1 MDRRSS
7 SQTVEELVA
16 KAQKGDN
23 AAVEM
28 VLRLFDTDIR
38 KIAHSGRWFMPGAD
52 PEDIEQEARIGLY
65 NAIFEYNP
73 KRSKINF
80 EAFAL
85 KVCVKRAI
93 ITAINRENRR
103 RMDPLNHGVSLSTP
117 TGTGEGDADQTLE
130 EFIPDQ
136 DYDLEELVV
145 DGVEFSALDGHL
157 REVLTNL
164 EMRSYE
170 LYKDGHS
177 YREIAAE
184 LEETE
189 KTVDN
194 ALMRVRNKAKR
205 VVARHIVDHS
215 LDEDNGASLERR
227 IKQWGLRLDGEDPE
241 MFWPG
246 IIDDIMR
253 ERSVPEDEPEA
264 EDELDDRS

>member
-7 SQTVEELVA
+7 SYNVEELVA

-23 AAVEM
+23 AAVDK
-28 VLRLFDTDIR
+28 VLRLFDVDIR
-38 KIAHSGRWFMPGAD
+38 KIAHSGRWFMPGAE

-73 KRSKINF
+73 KRSKIDF

-117 TGTGEGDADQTLE
+117 TGTSDGDTDQTLE

-136 DYDLEELVV
+136 DYDLEDSVM
-145 DGVEFSALDGHL
+145 DGVEFNALDDRL
-157 REVLTNL
+157 KDELTDLEV
-164 EMRSYE
+164 RSYE
-170 LYKDGHS
+170 LYKYGHS
-177 YREIAAE
+177 YREIAAS
-184 LEETE
+184 LLETE

-215 LDEDNGASLERR
+215 MDEDDGVSLERR
-227 IKQWGLRLDGEDPE
+227 IAQWGLKLDGEDPSV
-241 MFWPG
+241 FWPE
-246 IIDDIMR
+246 IID
-253 ERSVPEDEPEA
+253 EVLRSRRGPTEDVDA
-264 EDELDDRS
+264 EDGQDE

>member
-1 MDRRSS
+1 MDRRLS
-7 SQTVEELVA
+7 SQEIEALVA

-23 AAVEM
+23 AAVDR
-28 VLRLFDTDIR
+28 VLKLFDIDIR
-38 KIAHSGRWFMPGAD
+38 KIAHSGKWYMLGAE

-73 KRSKINF
+73 KRSKITF

-85 KVCVKRAI
+85 KICVKRAI

-117 TGTGEGDADQTLE
+117 TGTSEEDTDQTLE
-130 EFIPDQ
+130 EFIPDL
-136 DYDLEELVV
+136 DYNLEESVMENIEFTSLDDGLKDELTDLE
-145 DGVEFSALDGHL
+145 
-157 REVLTNL
+157 
-164 EMRSYE
+164 MQSYE
-170 LYKDGHS
+170 LYKYGHS

-205 VVARHIVDHS
+205 VVAKHIVDHMI
-215 LDEDNGASLERR
+215 DDGDGDGESLEQR
-227 IKQWGLRLDGEDPE
+227 IQKWGLKLDGEDPNT
-241 MFWPG
+241 FWPE
-246 IIDDIMR
+246 IIGEVMR
-253 ERSVPEDEPEA
+253 LRMEAAGEFDTEDGQ
-264 EDELDDRS
+264 DE

>member
-1 MDRRSS
+1 MDRRLSPH
-7 SQTVEELVA
+7 TVEDLVA
-16 KAQKGDN
+16 QAQKGDN

-28 VLRLFDTDIR
+28 VMKLFDADIR
-38 KIAHSGRWFMPGAD
+38 KIAHSGRWFMPGAE

-73 KRSKINF
+73 RRSKINF

-117 TGTGEGDADQTLE
+117 TGTAEGDADQTLE
-130 EFIPDQ
+130 EFIPDT
-136 DYDLEELVV
+136 DYNLEGMIVE
-145 DGVEFSALDGHL
+145 GVEFNALDKRL
-157 REVLTNL
+157 KDELTPL
-164 EMRSYE
+164 EMRSYD

-205 VVARHIVDHS
+205 VVAKHIVDHS
-215 LDEDNGASLERR
+215 LDEDDGASLERY
-227 IKQWGLRLDGEDPE
+227 IKQWGLRLDGEDPNT
-241 MFWPG
+241 FWSG
-246 IIDDIMR
+246 TIQDVLR
-253 ERSVPEDEPEA
+253 ERMIEDGTETEDEPE
-264 EDELDDRS
+264 D